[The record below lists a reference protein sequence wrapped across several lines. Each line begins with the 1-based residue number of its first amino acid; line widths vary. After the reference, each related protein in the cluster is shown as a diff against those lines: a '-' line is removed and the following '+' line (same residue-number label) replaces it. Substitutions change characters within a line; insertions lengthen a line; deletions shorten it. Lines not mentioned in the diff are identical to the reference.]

1 MTSLVSGAI
10 RGTCGR
16 ALVAAFVVGPAYGA
30 AAWYSPLAPVS
41 VALPVIAGAILG
53 AWIANSAITCV
64 LTRRSLVLAITMA
77 AALLAVYLTW
87 VANVSV
93 RVPQWAPWT
102 CDPRLLFAFAA
113 AQYEHGGVHVEN
125 AQQVTTYR
133 GGGLVA
139 IWIAEAAAILATALL
154 VAWKVFEHSAPA
166 ACAGCG
172 GWQSVHYGFARR
184 GLPVDVE
191 AFAARTAAGDVTALH
206 ELPAGS
212 IDDDPHVRV
221 DIEWC
226 SRCQDSCRTSVVV
239 VSYTYEPGETWL
251 GRRIEWPFAELKK
264 LAEGDEEGGEGR
276 DEGLDEEPGT

>member
-1 MTSLVSGAI
+1 MKGLVPGAI

-16 ALVAAFVVGPAYGA
+16 ALLAALVVGPAYGV

-41 VALPVIAGAILG
+41 FILPVVGGAILG
-53 AWIANSAITCV
+53 AWIANAAITCV
-64 LTRRSLVLAITMA
+64 LTRRSFMLAITLV

-113 AQYEHGGVHVEN
+113 AQYEHGGVQVEN
-125 AQQVTTYR
+125 AQEVTTYR

-139 IWIAEAAAILATALL
+139 IWIAEAAAILASAQL
-154 VAWKVFEHSAPA
+154 VAWQVFEHSAPA
-166 ACAGCG
+166 TCAGCG
-172 GWQSVHYGFARR
+172 GWQSVHFGFVRR

-206 ELPAGS
+206 ELPEGS

-226 SRCQDSCRTSVVV
+226 PRCQNSCRTSVVV
-239 VSYTYEPGETWL
+239 VSYTSEPGETWL
-251 GRRIEWPFAELKK
+251 ARRIDLPFDELTK
-264 LAEGDEEGGEGR
+264 LAEGDEAH
-276 DEGLDEEPGT
+276 GT